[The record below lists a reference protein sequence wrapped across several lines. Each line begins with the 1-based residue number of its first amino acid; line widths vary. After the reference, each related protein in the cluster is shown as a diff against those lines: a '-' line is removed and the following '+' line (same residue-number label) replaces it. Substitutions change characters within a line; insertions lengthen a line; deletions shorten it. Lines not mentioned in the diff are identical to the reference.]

1 MWSQQGLGFKL
12 GKNELS
18 DLVISKVRSKDVSP
32 VVHPSST
39 QRSQLLGF
47 PHFLKVDQ
55 PVWGHRVLQSPDQEL
70 TKPPLSQP
78 HHHETPV

>member
-18 DLVISKVRSKDVSP
+18 DLVISEVRSKDVSP
-32 VVHPSST
+32 VVHRSNT
-39 QRSQLLGF
+39 RRSQLLGF

-55 PVWGHRVLQSPDQEL
+55 PVWGHGVPQSPDQE
-70 TKPPLSQP
+70 
-78 HHHETPV
+78 